1 MSSLEGIVLLLKETD
16 IHVPASFKVDESRIA
31 LPSVSLDNA
40 SLGTESSGVIRFLE
54 SGRPFASAAAPAAP
68 GGWLAACTFS
78 TPKSL

>member
-1 MSSLEGIVLLLKETD
+1 MLLLRETD

-40 SLGTESSGVIRFLE
+40 SLGTEPPSVFFSSGVIRFLE

-68 GGWLAACTFS
+68 GGWLAACTLS